1 LYCINRENE
10 LKYNI
15 MKKSII
21 AEVLQYDIPE
31 RILLVEDIWD
41 SIAKVPEAVP
51 ISDSQRK
58 ELDHRLELYHSDPTA
73 GDPWKAVKKRIKAST
88 K

>member
-1 LYCINRENE
+1 
-10 LKYNI
+10 

-21 AEVLQYDIPE
+21 AEVLQYGIPE

-41 SIAKVPEAVP
+41 SIANVPEAVLV
-51 ISDSQRK
+51 SDSQRR
-58 ELDHRLELYHSDPTA
+58 ELDRRLETYHSDPA
-73 GDPWKAVKKRIKAST
+73 IGVPWDVVKKHIKAST

>member
-1 LYCINRENE
+1 
-10 LKYNI
+10 

-41 SIAKVPEAVP
+41 SIANVPDAVS

-58 ELDHRLELYHSDPTA
+58 ELDRRLQAYHSDPAT
-73 GDPWKAVKKRIKAST
+73 GDPWDIVKKRIKAST

>member
-1 LYCINRENE
+1 
-10 LKYNI
+10 

-21 AEVLQYDIPE
+21 AEVLQYGIPE

-41 SIAKVPEAVP
+41 SIANVPEAVLV
-51 ISDSQRK
+51 SDSQRE
-58 ELDHRLELYHSDPTA
+58 ELDRRLEAYHSGRTT
-73 GDPWKAVKKRIKAST
+73 GDPWDIVKKRIKAST

>member
-1 LYCINRENE
+1 
-10 LKYNI
+10 

-21 AEVLQYDIPE
+21 AEVLQYDISE

-41 SIAKVPEAVP
+41 SIANVPEAVS
-51 ISDSQRK
+51 ITDSQRK
-58 ELDHRLELYHSDPTA
+58 ELDRRLEAYHSNRTTGA
-73 GDPWKAVKKRIKAST
+73 PWDIVKKRIKASV

>member
-1 LYCINRENE
+1 
-10 LKYNI
+10 
-15 MKKSII
+15 MKKPILSK
-21 AEVLQYDIPE
+21 ALQYHIPE

-41 SIAKVPEAVP
+41 SIAECPEAVP

-58 ELDHRLELYHSDPTA
+58 ELDRRLQAYHSNPQT
-73 GDPWKAVKKRIKAST
+73 GKPWDIVKKRIKRTT

>member
-1 LYCINRENE
+1 
-10 LKYNI
+10 

-21 AEVLQYDIPE
+21 AEVLQYGIPE

-41 SIAKVPEAVP
+41 SIASVPEAVS

-58 ELDHRLELYHSDPTA
+58 ELDRRLKAYHSDPAT
-73 GDPWKAVKKRIKAST
+73 GDPWDIVKKRIKAST